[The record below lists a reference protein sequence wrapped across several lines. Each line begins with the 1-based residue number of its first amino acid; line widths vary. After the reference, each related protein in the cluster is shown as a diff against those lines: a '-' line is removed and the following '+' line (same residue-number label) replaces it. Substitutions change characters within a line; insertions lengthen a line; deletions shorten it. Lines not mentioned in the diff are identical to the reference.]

1 MIYLKLFLTFLRIGA
16 LTFGGGYAMLP
27 LVSEAVVANGWMDL
41 SQVTDFIAISES
53 TPGPFA
59 INMATYTGLTVC
71 GGFGWS
77 GLFGA
82 FCATLGVVLPS
93 FIVILIV
100 ARFYE
105 AFKKS
110 VIVSGVMSGL
120 RPCVLGMISATI
132 ISVGLNVFFPAGLA
146 WSVFGTLAFWASLGI
161 FIISLVLILNKISP
175 ILTIVVSAGL
185 GIACGYMGFFG

>member
-1 MIYLKLFLTFLRIGA
+1 MIYLKLFLTFLKIGA

-27 LVSEAVVANGWMDL
+27 LVSEAVVANGWMEL
-41 SQVTDFIAISES
+41 TEVTDFIAISES

-71 GGFGWS
+71 GGFGFS

-93 FIVILIV
+93 FIIILIV
-100 ARFYE
+100 AGCYE

-110 VIVSGVMSGL
+110 VIVSGIMSGL

-132 ISVGLNVFFPAGLA
+132 ISVGSNVFFPAGLA
-146 WSVFGTLAFWASLGI
+146 WSAFATLAFWASAAI
-161 FIISLVLILNKISP
+161 FAISLIMILNKINP
-175 ILTIVVSAGL
+175 ILIIILSAGL